1 MKRKWIQLA
10 ILSLSL
16 GIASAGWADVIS
28 WSGGVGNWDVGSN
41 WGGGNEPGAAD
52 TARINQ
58 NGAIVTVDS
67 AGNQI
72 TSLEVALNAGS
83 IRSSML
89 IDSGGALTIS
99 GAGNN
104 LWIAQQGNAS
114 PTGTLTVLGSLNYNG
129 HVQMSTFQNAGTLAS
144 SSLSINGG
152 TAFIDGNLNMTAG
165 GASTG
170 ASATFSL
177 SNGGTIS
184 GLNNIFTGTGVNTF
198 NLTLTSTGIDV
209 VNVSSALTLGAGN
222 NILNLDLLPYDVA
235 NGAAVNLFSFATRS
249 GSWSSVNINGL
260 GLGSVALGTPSS
272 TSFSTGQVEGD
283 FVVTA
288 NSIYLDNLVVVPE
301 PGTLALLGA
310 GWGVMAAARRRIR

>member
-10 ILSLSL
+10 ILSSAL
-16 GIASAGWADVIS
+16 GIASASRADIIS
-28 WSGGVGNWDVGSN
+28 WGGGVGNWDVGSN

-83 IRSSML
+83 VRSSML

-99 GAGNN
+99 GTGNN

-114 PTGTLTVLGSLNYNG
+114 PTGTLTVVGALNYNG
-129 HVQMSTFQNAGTLAS
+129 HVQMSTFQNAGTLPS
-144 SSLSINGG
+144 SSLIINGG
-152 TAFIDGNLNMTAG
+152 TVLIDGNLNMTAG

-184 GLNNIFTGTGVNTF
+184 GLNNIITGNGVNTF
-198 NLTLTSTGIDV
+198 NLTLASTGIDE
-209 VNVSSALTLGAGN
+209 VNASSALTLGVGI
-222 NILNLDLLPYDVA
+222 NILNIDLLPYNVA
-235 NGAAVNLFSFATRS
+235 NGATVNLFSFATRS

-288 NSIYLDNLVVVPE
+288 NSIYLDNLVVIPE
-301 PGTLALLGA
+301 PATFALLVA
-310 GWGVMAAARRRIR
+310 GVGLIATARRRIR